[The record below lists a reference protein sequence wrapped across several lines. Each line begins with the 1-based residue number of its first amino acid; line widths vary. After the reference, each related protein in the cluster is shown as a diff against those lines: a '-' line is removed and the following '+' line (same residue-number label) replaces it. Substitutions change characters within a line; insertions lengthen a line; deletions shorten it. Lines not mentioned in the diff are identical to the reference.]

1 MEELTTKKQE
11 LINKDLKN
19 YTSKIKKCGDNIR
32 KNYIKISHLLTEVDS
47 TECYLEDGFTDTM
60 DYASAVLGI
69 QKTTTYNLLK
79 IGKEYIAENGER
91 TILTDSGVDYSVSQ
105 LQALLPLGVEKVKE
119 INEEGVITPEM
130 SVRQIK
136 ALVKGLEDPED
147 PEDPED
153 DTVDGEVTGEAEEII
168 ANLGSVD
175 FLADGTIV
183 LHGELP
189 EKFTAQIEE
198 FFSRCYIDNEWQD

>member
-32 KNYIKISHLLTEVDS
+32 KNYIKISHILTEVDR
-47 TECYLEDGFTDTM
+47 TECYLDDGFTDTM

-91 TILTDSGVDYSVSQ
+91 TILTESGVDYSVSQ

-119 INEEGVITPEM
+119 INEEGVINPEM

-136 ALVKGLEDPED
+136 ALVKDLGDH
-147 PEDPED
+147 EDPED
-153 DTVDGEVTGEAEEII
+153 DTVDGEVTDETEEVIQ
-168 ANLGSVD
+168 NLGSVD
-175 FLADGTIV
+175 FLADGTVV

-198 FFSRCYIDNEWQD
+198 FFNRCYTEGEWQN

>member
-32 KNYIKISHLLTEVDS
+32 KNYIKISHLLTEVER
-47 TECYLEDGFTDTM
+47 TECYLDDGFTDTM
-60 DYASAVLGI
+60 DYAIAVLGI

-91 TILTDSGVDYSVSQ
+91 TILTESGVDYSVSQ

-119 INEEGVITPEM
+119 INEEGVISPEM

-147 PEDPED
+147 PED
-153 DTVDGEVTGEAEEII
+153 DTVDGEVTDETEEII

-198 FFSRCYIDNEWQD
+198 FFNRCYIDNEWQN

>member
-47 TECYLEDGFTDTM
+47 TECYLDDGFTDTM

-91 TILTDSGVDYSVSQ
+91 TILTESGVDYSVSQ

-119 INEEGVITPEM
+119 INEEGVISPEM

-147 PEDPED
+147 PEDV
-153 DTVDGEVTGEAEEII
+153 TVDGEVTNEAEEII

-198 FFSRCYIDNEWQD
+198 FFARCYIAGEWQD